1 MEATTENLSMLSDL
15 LTQSL
20 SPRPEI
26 RHPAE
31 KNLNATELQPGFL
44 LLVLALVK
52 DDRAALEIRQAAG
65 VYFKNVVR
73 KRWSEVGS
81 PDLGIF
87 RAFAETLLFGR
98 QETEITQF
106 DRTAVK
112 SQLVPIM
119 VSLSTPGGPAA
130 KLQSQIGEAVAEIAS
145 VDFPEQWPNLLDV
158 STHSPIVQH
167 QGCRDI

>member
-52 DDRAALEIRQAAG
+52 DDRAPLEIRQAAG

-73 KRWSEVGS
+73 KRWSEVS
-81 PDLGIF
+81 LLVHVYLGFPLTRIALAGRKRKSHNSTGLLSSLNLYLLWSAFRHRVALQPNCNPRSARLLPRSQAWTFRNSGQIF
-87 RAFAETLLFGR
+87 
-98 QETEITQF
+98 
-106 DRTAVK
+106 
-112 SQLVPIM
+112 
-119 VSLSTPGGPAA
+119 ST
-130 KLQSQIGEAVAEIAS
+130 
-145 VDFPEQWPNLLDV
+145 
-158 STHSPIVQH
+158 
-167 QGCRDI
+167 